1 VLFRFFFF
9 FFFFYNII
17 MGVNP
22 KDKEAAIMVKFL
34 IVLGLI
40 GE

>member
-1 VLFRFFFF
+1 
-9 FFFFYNII
+9 